1 MFFYMLIIDLI
12 SNIADIVPQVKL
24 SYGEK
29 VHYLQL
35 AEFLQLKLQK
45 WTHVGPHV
53 HMIPYNWIVD
63 VMIQSDSSTIC
74 KLKQVFTDT
83 QIQNLPRYSYR
94 NENYTNFSPKVL
106 MRIIKYYE
114 SPDTTITVIRNW
126 VRIAELIADNP
137 DYLDTSDRYRYS
149 QGNEKAV
156 YFLKDFVRFFAR

>member
-1 MFFYMLIIDLI
+1 MDLI
-12 SNIADIVPQVKL
+12 SNIYDIVPQVKL
-24 SYGEK
+24 NYGEK

-45 WTHVGPHV
+45 WTHVGPQA
-53 HMIPYNWIVD
+53 HMIPYNCIVD

-83 QIQNLPRYSYR
+83 QIQNLPRYSYHDGG
-94 NENYTNFSPKVL
+94 YTNFSPKAL

-114 SPDTTITVIRNW
+114 SPDTNINVIRDW
-126 VRIAELIADNP
+126 VRTAELIADNP
-137 DYLDTSDRYRYS
+137 DYLDRSDRYRYS

-156 YFLKDFVRFFAR
+156 YFLKNFVRFFAR